1 MLRYL
6 DMSDK
11 LNNMLVNT
19 IEQPILETPEFT
31 PRLKA
36 DKRVNNVNNWQ
47 KPLCAEYSLLG
58 MDLDIADWITND
70 AMNEIRKSKAENCVV
85 FEPYALP
92 VLKMNF
98 EGHVCYYLDL
108 LSK

>member
-1 MLRYL
+1 M
-6 DMSDK
+6 
-11 LNNMLVNT
+11 NT